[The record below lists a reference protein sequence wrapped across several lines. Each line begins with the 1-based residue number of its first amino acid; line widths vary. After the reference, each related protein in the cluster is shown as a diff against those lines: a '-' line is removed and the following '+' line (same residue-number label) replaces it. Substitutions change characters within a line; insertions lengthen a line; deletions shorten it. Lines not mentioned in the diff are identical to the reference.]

1 MLAKKHVFFAQTLKY
16 CFTNKEFIKSK
27 AKIYNI
33 KKMITQQFTKGGSDD
48 DNNTSS
54 LIVVLEF
61 K

>member
-1 MLAKKHVFFAQTLKY
+1 MKK
-16 CFTNKEFIKSK
+16 
-27 AKIYNI
+27 YNI

-48 DNNTSS
+48 NNTSS